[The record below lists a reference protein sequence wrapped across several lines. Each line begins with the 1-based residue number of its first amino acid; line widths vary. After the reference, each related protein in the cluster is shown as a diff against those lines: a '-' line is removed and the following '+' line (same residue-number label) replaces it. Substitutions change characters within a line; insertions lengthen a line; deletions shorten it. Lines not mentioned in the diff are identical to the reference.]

1 MFKLPSF
8 LPKENKF
15 NVLLKDLAAQAG
27 VCAHQLKIFVESND
41 DDVRIDAARSITQTR
56 DRAKEIATSMTREL
70 CLTFVTPFDREDIQ
84 DIAENLYRIPKTIEK
99 VKDRMMMHDLGGRH
113 DDFIRQTDLIVLEA
127 DAMVAMVDDLV
138 AGKNG
143 QKVQDK
149 VALFYDLENQGDK
162 ILGELLV
169 TLFKNSGTNHD
180 LILRKDIY
188 DMLEKIV
195 DRYRDA
201 AGIALQMVLKHT

>member
-1 MFKLPSF
+1 MFSF
-8 LPKENKF
+8 NLLPKENKF

-27 VCAHQLKIFVESND
+27 DCAHHLKIFVDSD
-41 DDVRIDAARSITQTR
+41 DKEVRLSAAQSISETR
-56 DRAKEIATSMTREL
+56 DRAKDLAAAMTREL
-70 CLTFVTPFDREDIQ
+70 CQTFVTPFDREDIQ
-84 DIAENLYRIPKTIEK
+84 AIAENLYRIPKTIEK
-99 VKDRMMMHDLGGRH
+99 VKDRMLMHDLGGRH
-113 DDFIRQTDLIVLEA
+113 EDFVPQTDLIVMEA

-138 AGKNG
+138 SGKNG
-143 QKVQDK
+143 QKVQDR

-188 DMLEKIV
+188 DMLEKII

-201 AGIALQMVLKHT
+201 AGVALQMVLKHT